1 MNIAIIGYGKMGKTI
16 EKIAISRGHTIS
28 AIVDRDTE
36 HSLDSLSNESTDV
49 AIEFTNP
56 KVAKDN
62 LLLLAEKQIPVISG
76 TTGWLDDYETVCNRI
91 KDNNSALVYA
101 SNFSVGVNVF
111 FAVNKILASYMS
123 KHDDYNVS
131 VKEIHH
137 IHKLDAPSGTAITI
151 AEDIIEKLPH
161 KSSWVNDSTDSK
173 DVLSILSEREG
184 EVPGT
189 HQISYHST
197 IDSIT
202 ISHEA
207 HSRQGFALGAV
218 IAAEWLNGKQGIYTM
233 QDVLGIH

>member
-1 MNIAIIGYGKMGKTI
+1 
-16 EKIAISRGHTIS
+16 
-28 AIVDRDTE
+28 
-36 HSLDSLSNESTDV
+36 
-49 AIEFTNP
+49 
-56 KVAKDN
+56 
-62 LLLLAEKQIPVISG
+62 
-76 TTGWLDDYETVCNRI
+76 
-91 KDNNSALVYA
+91 
-101 SNFSVGVNVF
+101 
-111 FAVNKILASYMS
+111 MS

-207 HSRQGFALGAV
+207 HSRQGCALGAV

>member
-1 MNIAIIGYGKMGKTI
+1 M
-16 EKIAISRGHTIS
+16 
-28 AIVDRDTE
+28 
-36 HSLDSLSNESTDV
+36 
-49 AIEFTNP
+49 
-56 KVAKDN
+56 
-62 LLLLAEKQIPVISG
+62 
-76 TTGWLDDYETVCNRI
+76 
-91 KDNNSALVYA
+91 
-101 SNFSVGVNVF
+101 F
-111 FAVNKILASYMS
+111 FAVNKILAFYMS

-161 KSSWVNDSTDSK
+161 KTIWVNNSTDKK
-173 DVLSILSEREG
+173 DELSILSEREG

-189 HQISYHST
+189 HQIGYHSP
-197 IDSIT
+197 IDSVT